1 MENKFDKIIKW
12 ERMMALINVLESSMT
27 HSKEDGYVG
36 KVNFRVENHKQPYE
50 ITLYSKNGREWMYS
64 LNFLNESGS
73 EEEIDAL
80 EELLEENDEMY
91 ELLVDAAR
99 SKLQS

>member
-1 MENKFDKIIKW
+1 V
-12 ERMMALINVLESSMT
+12 INVLEASMT

-36 KVNFRVENHKQPYE
+36 KVEFRVENHKQPYE
-50 ITLYSKNGREWMYS
+50 ITLYSKNNKDWMYS

-80 EELLEENDEMY
+80 EELLEEDDELY
-91 ELLVDAAR
+91 NLLVDAAK
-99 SKLQS
+99 SKLQAE

>member
-1 MENKFDKIIKW
+1 
-12 ERMMALINVLESSMT
+12 LEASMT

-36 KVNFRVENHKQPYE
+36 KVEFRVEDHKQPYE
-50 ITLYSKNGREWMYS
+50 ITLYSKNGKDWMYS

-80 EELLEENDEMY
+80 EERIEEDDELY
-91 ELLVDAAR
+91 EYLIQTAK
-99 SKLQS
+99 SKL